1 MSTYFEGDTDYAV
14 APGEFIRDWIE
25 ENEVSQAW
33 LARQLGVSRKHVS
46 MLLSGARLTEDVA
59 LKLELV
65 TGISA
70 RIWLSYEATYRAD
83 VARIALMEELSSERA
98 LAELF
103 PLKELRA
110 LKIVTARITNPGAV
124 LMELMALFRVGTV
137 PALRQC
143 ALSPTAAYRQGTAH
157 AVDPAAV
164 STWLR
169 LCEIEAESQGT
180 TLAAY
185 DHVGLETLVPKLR
198 SLSVTPPDHFG
209 MKLRELLAEVGVEL
223 VYVPEI
229 KGARA
234 YGATRWIHGHP
245 VICLTLRGATDG
257 NFWFTL
263 FHELGHVLLH
273 PHNEVFIQSKD
284 EISSSK
290 AEEEANIYAS
300 DILIPATWTA
310 ELPALRSK
318 ADVIRFASR
327 IGVSPGVVV
336 GRLWHDELWPYTH
349 GHQLCMRLRVAAE
362 DD

>member
-14 APGEFIRDWIE
+14 APGEFIRDWID

-59 LKLELV
+59 MKLELV
-65 TGISA
+65 TGIPS
-70 RIWLSYEATYRAD
+70 RIWLGYEATYRAD
-83 VARIALMEELSSERA
+83 VARLALMEELASERA

-103 PLKELRA
+103 PLRELRA
-110 LKIVTARITNPGAV
+110 LKVVTARITNPGAV
-124 LMELMALFRVGTV
+124 LLELMALFRVGSV
-137 PALRQC
+137 SALRQC
-143 ALSPTAAYRQGTAH
+143 TLSPAAAYRQGTAH
-157 AVDPAAV
+157 EVDPAAV

-169 LCEIEAESQGT
+169 LCEIESESQGT
-180 TLAAY
+180 ALAGY
-185 DHVGLETLVPKLR
+185 DREGLESLVPELR
-198 SLSVTPPDHFG
+198 ALSMTPPDHFG
-209 MKLRELLAEVGVEL
+209 AKLREQLAEVGVEL

-234 YGATRWIHGHP
+234 YGATRWIGGRP

-263 FHELGHVLLH
+263 FHEIGHVLIH

-284 EISSSK
+284 EGTNSK
-290 AEEEANIYAS
+290 AEEEANVYAGS
-300 DILIPATWTA
+300 ILIPESHEA
-310 ELPALRSK
+310 ELAGLRSK
-318 ADVIRFASR
+318 ADVVRFASR

-336 GRLWHDELWPYTH
+336 GRLWHDGLWPYTN
-349 GHQLCMRLRVAAE
+349 GHQLCMRLRIAV